1 MKNPDGPSNKIVLRR
16 KILIM
21 ACPASL
27 EAPRSLW
34 FSSCDCSGPR
44 IYSDPFVCEKRK
56 IVLSPALHRGQAK
69 TKTRL
74 YCEKKQSAVETG
86 FDIFLKAKNAR
97 RIRLSCRVCLL
108 WPPHVFS
115 LMSDECLK
123 KVFTTRLMS
132 LQRLS
137 FSSLRSLSMSPNSDI
152 LLYTVT

>member
-74 YCEKKQSAVETG
+74 YCETECRQDLA
-86 FDIFLKAKNAR
+86 FKNAR
-97 RIRLSCRVCLL
+97 RIRLSCLGCLL

-115 LMSDECLK
+115 LMSNECLK